1 MRILLI
7 DDEELSLKAISGF
20 LNHQLGHDVTECRDG
35 SEALKTY
42 KSNPFPLVI
51 SDIRMPGINGIELSR
66 YIKGLPG
73 SQFTDIVLITGY
85 GNMDSAI
92 QALRAGA
99 YDFLLKPIDVEELAS
114 IVSRVEEHLSLLKEN
129 QDLKLHFEK
138 EVNQATTE
146 VREKYERIKSAYSK
160 IVGIGNIGIF
170 SDKMREIRDLAEKL
184 HHDRSLPVLIEG
196 ETGTGKEVVARMIH
210 YGQGDVT
217 APFVSLNCS
226 AIPANL
232 FETELFGYEP
242 GAFTD
247 ARKQGAIGKFELAQ
261 GGTIFLDE
269 IGDLPLEIQPKLLRV
284 LEERAIYRVGGLKK
298 IKLDIRVICA
308 TNQNLV
314 QRVKENRF
322 REDLFYRLNVAYIK
336 VPPLRERKDA
346 IAPLAQL
353 FLSQYAEKKNRRFRF
368 LHRDSVKILE
378 EYPWPG
384 NIRELQSTVERVVLL
399 FDDIEIR
406 SEHLRFLTDSADNR
420 QWNVNTG
427 TDEPGTNVLEPG
439 RIKLP
444 PDKLDLKALEEEIV
458 RKTLSKFNGNK
469 TRTAE
474 YLGLTRSA
482 LRSKLKGI
490 NPG

>member
-7 DDEELSLKAISGF
+7 DDEELSLKAISSF
-20 LNHQLGHDVTECRDG
+20 LAHQLGHDVTECRDS
-35 SEALKTY
+35 SEALKIF

-66 YIKGLPG
+66 YIKGLPE
-73 SQFTDIVLITGY
+73 SQFTDVVLITGY

-114 IVSRVEEHLSLLKEN
+114 IVIRVEEHLSLLKEN
-129 QDLKLHFEK
+129 RDLKLHFEH
-138 EVNQATTE
+138 EVHQATSE

-160 IVGIGNIGIF
+160 IVGVGNIGIF
-170 SDKMREIRDLAEKL
+170 SEKMREIRELAEKL

-196 ETGTGKEVVARMIH
+196 ETGTGKEVVARMVH
-210 YGQGDVT
+210 YGQGEVT
-217 APFVSLNCS
+217 TPFISINCT

-232 FETELFGYEP
+232 FETELFGYVE

-247 ARKQGAIGKFELAQ
+247 AKKKGTMGKFELAQ

-269 IGDLPLEIQPKLLRV
+269 LGDLPLEIQPKLLRV

-298 IKLDIRVICA
+298 IELDIRVICA
-308 TNQNLV
+308 TNQNLL
-314 QRVKENRF
+314 QKIKEGRF

-336 VPPLRERKDA
+336 VPPLRERIEA

-368 LHRDSVKILE
+368 LHRDAVKILE
-378 EYPWPG
+378 KYPWPG
-384 NIRELQSTVERVVLL
+384 NIRELQNTIERVVMLY
-399 FDDIEIR
+399 DDIEIR
-406 SEHLRFLTDSADNR
+406 PEHLRFLTDSTGEN
-420 QWNVNTG
+420 QWYQRNPDISETG
-427 TDEPGTNVLEPG
+427 MLEPG
-439 RIKLP
+439 KFILP
-444 PDKLDLKALEEEIV
+444 PDKLDLKTLEEEIV
-458 RKTLSKFNGNK
+458 QKALVKFNGNK
-469 TRTAE
+469 TKTAQ

-482 LRSKLKGI
+482 LRSKLK
-490 NPG
+490 

>member
-7 DDEELSLKAISGF
+7 DDEELGLKAISGF
-20 LNHQLGHDVTECRDG
+20 LAHQLGHDVTECRDS
-35 SEALKTY
+35 SEALKIY

-66 YIKGLPG
+66 YIKGLPE
-73 SQFTDIVLITGY
+73 SQFTDVVLITGY

-114 IVSRVEEHLSLLKEN
+114 IVIRVEEHLSLLKEN
-129 QDLKLHFEK
+129 RDLKLHFEH
-138 EVNQATTE
+138 EVHQATSE

-160 IVGIGNIGIF
+160 IVGIGNTGIF
-170 SDKMREIRDLAEKL
+170 SEKMREIRELAEKL

-196 ETGTGKEVVARMIH
+196 ETGTGKEVVARMVH
-210 YGQGDVT
+210 YGQGEVT
-217 APFVSLNCS
+217 TPFVSINCT

-232 FETELFGYEP
+232 FETELFGYVE

-247 ARKQGAIGKFELAQ
+247 AKKKGTMGKFELAQ

-269 IGDLPLEIQPKLLRV
+269 LGDLPLEIQPKLLRV

-298 IKLDIRVICA
+298 IELDIRVICA
-308 TNQNLV
+308 TNQNLL
-314 QRVKENRF
+314 QKVKEGRF

-336 VPPLRERKDA
+336 VPPLRERKEA

-368 LHRDSVKILE
+368 LHRDAVNILE

-384 NIRELQSTVERVVLL
+384 NIRELQNTIERVVMLY
-399 FDDIEIR
+399 DDIEIR
-406 SEHLRFLTDSADNR
+406 PEHLRFLTDSTGDNHWN
-420 QWNVNTG
+420 QWDTDVSETG
-427 TDEPGTNVLEPG
+427 MLEPG
-439 RIKLP
+439 KFNLP
-444 PDKLDLKALEEEIV
+444 PDKLDLKTLEEEIV
-458 RKTLSKFNGNK
+458 QKALVKFNGNK
-469 TRTAE
+469 TKTAQ

-482 LRSKLKGI
+482 LRSKLK
-490 NPG
+490 